1 MSDKKSPEQT
11 KADNSTS
18 AVDNRVEH
26 QADLSASSDVSSPLV
41 VSSNKPA
48 TADNPKKSPD
58 KAENITE
65 AKTKTTAEKSTS
77 ESQPSSNK
85 NHDKS
90 TASVNNNVSSTSS
103 KSTTAGT
110 ATRAEKSTASHAKQ
124 STHKTSK
131 TAVVALIIALLAIT
145 ASVGHYYW
153 SEQQKAQYSLQ
164 LNELVKRQ
172 LVENQQKIAQQ
183 LLDNKQRIA
192 QQFSQSKQAS
202 TAELN
207 TLRKNLEQGDN
218 LTKSHSE
225 TLAQLQQQVASL
237 GNNKPSDWL
246 LQEAEYLIR
255 VASRSLWLE
264 KETSA
269 AISLLNDADLRIKQ
283 LNDPQFFA
291 LRQIIQQDIA
301 KLALLPTLTTDNA
314 ILKLMTLAQ
323 QIQQLALTK
332 TNTSAN
338 NDQEID
344 VELSGN
350 ASDWRENLAKTWH
363 SITAKFLTI
372 SKKSAD
378 SKPLMSPEFTQ
389 NLRENLN
396 LKLQT
401 AIWAASKMN
410 QEVYQQS
417 LNEINNWL
425 KDYFD
430 MADIGNQ
437 NFSNTI
443 LKLQNEV
450 ISAEYPNRLD
460 SLAAVRQLLSNKKQ
474 LVIPSQEK
482 PSAVKVLKETVTE
495 PVDVDQQEGA

>member
-1 MSDKKSPEQT
+1 MSDKKPPVQT
-11 KADNSTS
+11 KADNNTS
-18 AVDNRVEH
+18 VVNKHVE
-26 QADLSASSDVSSPLV
+26 QQVDLSASSNVSSPLAA
-41 VSSNKPA
+41 SSNKPA
-48 TADNPKKSPD
+48 TADNPETSPD
-58 KAENITE
+58 RAENITE
-65 AKTKTTAEKSTS
+65 VKTKATAAQSTS
-77 ESQPSSNK
+77 QTQPPSNK

-90 TASVNNNVSSTSS
+90 TAPVKNTASSTSS
-103 KSTTAGT
+103 KPTTAGK
-110 ATRAEKSTASHAKQ
+110 ATLAEKSTASHAQQ
-124 STHKTSK
+124 STQKNSK
-131 TAVVALIIALLAIT
+131 TAVVALIIALLAI
-145 ASVGHYYW
+145 ASSAGHYYW
-153 SEQQKAQYSLQ
+153 SEQQKTQYNLQ

-172 LVENQQKIAQQ
+172 LVENQQQIAQQ
-183 LLDNKQRIA
+183 LLDNKQRID
-192 QQFSQSKQAS
+192 QQVSQSKQAS
-202 TAELN
+202 TVELN
-207 TLRKNLEQGDN
+207 ALRKNLEQGDN

-237 GNNKPSDWL
+237 GNNQPGDWL

-291 LRQIIQQDIA
+291 LRQIIHQDIA

-314 ILKLMTLAQ
+314 ILKMMTLAQ
-323 QIQQLALTK
+323 QTQQLPLIK
-332 TNTSAN
+332 TYASAN

-344 VELSGN
+344 VELSEN

-378 SKPLMSPEFTQ
+378 SKPLMSPEFRQ

-410 QEVYQQS
+410 QEIYQQA
-417 LNEINNWL
+417 LIEINYWL

-430 MADIGNQ
+430 MTDIANQ
-437 NFSNTI
+437 NFSDII

-460 SLAAVRQLLSNKKQ
+460 SLAAVRQLLSNKNQ
-474 LVIPSQEK
+474 LVTPSTVK
-482 PSAVKVLKETVTE
+482 PSAAKASTETITE
-495 PVDVDQQEGA
+495 SVAVDQQEGA

>member
-1 MSDKKSPEQT
+1 MSDKKPPEQT
-11 KADNSTS
+11 KADNNTS
-18 AVDNRVEH
+18 AVDKHVEH
-26 QADLSASSDVSSPLV
+26 QADLSASS
-41 VSSNKPA
+41 NKPA
-48 TADNPKKSPD
+48 TADNPEKSPD
-58 KAENITE
+58 KADNITE
-65 AKTKTTAEKSTS
+65 AKTKATAAQSTR
-77 ESQPSSNK
+77 ETQPSSNK

-90 TASVNNNVSSTSS
+90 TASVKNTTSSTSSTSS

-110 ATRAEKSTASHAKQ
+110 ATLAEKSTASHAKQ
-124 STHKTSK
+124 STQKTSK
-131 TAVVALIIALLAIT
+131 TAVVALIIALLAIA
-145 ASVGHYYW
+145 ASAGHYYW

-172 LVENQQKIAQQ
+172 LVENQQQIAQQ
-183 LLDNKQRIA
+183 LLENKQRIT

-207 TLRKNLEQGDN
+207 ALRKNLEQGDN

-237 GNNKPSDWL
+237 GNNQPSDWL

-323 QIQQLALTK
+323 QTQQLALIK
-332 TNTSAN
+332 THTSAN

-344 VELSGN
+344 DELSEN

-389 NLRENLN
+389 SLRENLN

-410 QEVYQQS
+410 QEIYQQA
-417 LNEINNWL
+417 LNEINTWL

-430 MADIGNQ
+430 MSDMGNQ
-437 NFSNTI
+437 NFSNII
-443 LKLQNEV
+443 LELQNEV

-460 SLAAVRQLLSNKKQ
+460 SLAAVRQLLSTKKQ
-474 LVIPSQEK
+474 LVIPSKAK
-482 PSAVKVLKETVTE
+482 PSAAEVSTETVTE
-495 PVDVDQQEGA
+495 PVAVDQQEGA

>member
-1 MSDKKSPEQT
+1 MSDKKPPEQT
-11 KADNSTS
+11 KADNNTA
-18 AVDNRVEH
+18 AVDNQVE
-26 QADLSASSDVSSPLV
+26 QQVDLSASSNVSSPLAAP
-41 VSSNKPA
+41 SNKPA
-48 TADNPKKSPD
+48 TADNPEKSPD
-58 KAENITE
+58 KTE
-65 AKTKTTAEKSTS
+65 AKTKVTAAKSTS
-77 ESQPSSNK
+77 QTQPSSNK

-90 TASVNNNVSSTSS
+90 TAPVKNSASS

-110 ATRAEKSTASHAKQ
+110 ATLAEKSTASHAKQ
-124 STHKTSK
+124 STQKTSK
-131 TAVVALIIALLAIT
+131 TAVVALIIALLAIA
-145 ASVGHYYW
+145 ASAGHYYW
-153 SEQQKAQYSLQ
+153 SEQQKTQYNLQ

-172 LVENQQKIAQQ
+172 LVENQQQIAQQ

-207 TLRKNLEQGDN
+207 ALRKNLEQGDK
-218 LTKSHSE
+218 LTKSHSK
-225 TLAQLQQQVASL
+225 TLVQLQQQVASL
-237 GNNKPSDWL
+237 GNNQPSDWL

-269 AISLLNDADLRIKQ
+269 AISLLDDADLRIKQ

-323 QIQQLALTK
+323 QTQQLPLTK
-332 TNTSAN
+332 TNTSVN

-344 VELSGN
+344 VELSEN

-372 SKKSAD
+372 SKKSTD
-378 SKPLMSPEFTQ
+378 SKPLMSPKFTQ

-410 QEVYQQS
+410 QEIYQQS
-417 LNEINNWL
+417 LNEINHWL
-425 KDYFD
+425 KNYFD
-430 MADIGNQ
+430 MTDIGNQ
-437 NFSNTI
+437 NFSNII
-443 LKLQNEV
+443 LELQNEV

-460 SLAAVRQLLSNKKQ
+460 SLAAVRQLLSTKTQ
-474 LVIPSQEK
+474 FVIPSKAK
-482 PSAVKVLKETVTE
+482 PSAVKASTETVTE
-495 PVDVDQQEGA
+495 PVAVDQQEGA

>member
-1 MSDKKSPEQT
+1 MSDKKPPEQT
-11 KADNSTS
+11 KADNNTS
-18 AVDNRVEH
+18 AVDNLVEH
-26 QADLSASSDVSSPLV
+26 QADLSVSSNVSSPLAA
-41 VSSNKPA
+41 SSNKPA
-48 TADNPKKSPD
+48 TADNPEKSQD
-58 KAENITE
+58 KVENIIE
-65 AKTKTTAEKSTS
+65 AKTKATAALSTS
-77 ESQPSSNK
+77 QTQPASNK

-90 TASVNNNVSSTSS
+90 TAPLKNTTSSTSS

-110 ATRAEKSTASHAKQ
+110 ATPTEKSTASHAKQ
-124 STHKTSK
+124 STQKTSK
-131 TAVVALIIALLAIT
+131 TAVVALIIALLAIA
-145 ASVGHYYW
+145 ASAGHYYW

-172 LVENQQKIAQQ
+172 LVENQQQIAQQ
-183 LLDNKQRIA
+183 LLENKQRIA
-192 QQFSQSKQAS
+192 QQFSQSKQAN

-207 TLRKNLEQGDN
+207 VLGKTLEQGEN

-225 TLAQLQQQVASL
+225 TLAQLQQKMASL
-237 GNNKPSDWL
+237 GNNQPSDWL

-283 LNDPQFFA
+283 LNDPQFYA

-301 KLALLPTLTTDNA
+301 KLALLPTLTTDNT

-323 QIQQLALTK
+323 QTQKLPLTK
-332 TNTSAN
+332 THASAN

-344 VELSGN
+344 VELSEN
-350 ASDWRENLAKTWH
+350 VSDWRENLAKTWH

-378 SKPLMSPEFTQ
+378 SKPLMSPEFRQ

-410 QEVYQQS
+410 QEIYQLS
-417 LNEINNWL
+417 LIEINHWL

-430 MADIGNQ
+430 MADIANQ

-450 ISAEYPNRLD
+450 ISAKYPNRLD
-460 SLAAVRQLLSNKKQ
+460 SLAAVRQLLSNKNQ
-474 LVIPSQEK
+474 LVIPSKET
-482 PSAVKVLKETVTE
+482 PSAAKASKETVIKS
-495 PVDVDQQEGA
+495 VAVDQQEGA

>member
-1 MSDKKSPEQT
+1 MSDKKPPEQT
-11 KADNSTS
+11 KADNNTS
-18 AVDNRVEH
+18 AVDKHVEH
-26 QADLSASSDVSSPLV
+26 QANLSA
-41 VSSNKPA
+41 SSNKPA
-48 TADNPKKSPD
+48 TADNPEKSPD

-65 AKTKTTAEKSTS
+65 AKTKVTAAKSTR
-77 ESQPSSNK
+77 ETQPSSNK

-90 TASVNNNVSSTSS
+90 TAPVKNTASSTSS

-110 ATRAEKSTASHAKQ
+110 VTLAEKSTASHVKQ
-124 STHKTSK
+124 STQKTSK
-131 TAVVALIIALLAIT
+131 TAVVALMIGLLAIA
-145 ASVGHYYW
+145 ASAGHYYW

-172 LVENQQKIAQQ
+172 LVENQQQIAQQ
-183 LLDNKQRIA
+183 LLENKQRIA
-192 QQFSQSKQAS
+192 QQFSQSKQAR

-207 TLRKNLEQGDN
+207 ALRKNLEQGDN

-237 GNNKPSDWL
+237 GNNQPSDWL

-323 QIQQLALTK
+323 QTQQLPLIK
-332 TNTSAN
+332 THTSAN
-338 NDQEID
+338 NDHEID
-344 VELSGN
+344 DELSEN

-410 QEVYQQS
+410 QEIYQQS
-417 LNEINNWL
+417 LIEINHWL

-430 MADIGNQ
+430 MSDMGNQ

-460 SLAAVRQLLSNKKQ
+460 SLAAVRQLLSTKKQ
-474 LVIPSQEK
+474 LVIPSKEK
-482 PSAVKVLKETVTE
+482 PSAADVSTETVTE
-495 PVDVDQQEGA
+495 PVAVDQQEGA